1 MAEKFSTEI
10 LDRVI
15 AQERIKREQNRHK
28 MLAAVFLAL
37 EKLSREISFEEAYI
51 FGSLASP
58 YLYFENSDID
68 IAFLGLKDE
77 DFFQAMAFLSREL
90 EAEVDILQLEDCPWR
105 EKIMREG
112 IKWKKKN

>member
-1 MAEKFSTEI
+1 M
-10 LDRVI
+10 
-15 AQERIKREQNRHK
+15 AQERTQREQNRHK
-28 MLAAVFLAL
+28 MLAAVFSAL

-77 DFFQAMAFLSREL
+77 GFFQALAFLSREL
-90 EAEVDILQLEDCPWR
+90 EAEVDILQLESFARR

>member
-1 MAEKFSTEI
+1 MAGRFSTEI
-10 LDRVI
+10 LDRVM
-15 AQERIKREQNRHK
+15 AQERTKREQKRLK
-28 MLAAVFLAL
+28 MLEAVFDAL

-77 DFFQAMAFLSREL
+77 DFFHAMAFLFREL
-90 EAEVDILQLEDCPWR
+90 GAEVDVLQLESCAWR

>member
-1 MAEKFSTEI
+1 MAQ
-10 LDRVI
+10 DRT
-15 AQERIKREQNRHK
+15 KREQKRLK
-28 MLAAVFLAL
+28 MLEAVFNAL
-37 EKLSREISFEEAYI
+37 DKLSREISFDEAYI

-68 IAFLGLKDE
+68 LAFLGLKDE

-90 EAEVDILQLEDCPWR
+90 EAEVDVFQLESFPWR

-112 IKWKKKN
+112 IKWKRKN